1 MTMIKNAGIAIKI
14 SFQSIFKIFSIID
27 NPTKIKIGESVDLDT
42 FIKLP
47 KGTVFITIFP
57 NKINKDGIII
67 DSDWVDLPIEI
78 KDDQPRE
85 LDSEPYFNGV
95 LYLLPRIENPDCDP
109 FLDDFEVSRD
119 LNRERASEFVVDDL
133 ASYDYSEGTKFIVF
147 NKEEISGMI
156 NHLQTALKYLDY
168 YGKTN

>member
-1 MTMIKNAGIAIKI
+1 MKL
-14 SFQSIFKIFSIID
+14 
-27 NPTKIKIGESVDLDT
+27 VDLDT

-47 KGTVFITIFP
+47 KGTVYVTIFP

-85 LDSEPYFNGV
+85 LDSKPYFNGV

-109 FLDDFEVSRD
+109 FWMILKSLEILIEKER
-119 LNRERASEFVVDDL
+119 LNL
-133 ASYDYSEGTKFIVF
+133 
-147 NKEEISGMI
+147 
-156 NHLQTALKYLDY
+156 L
-168 YGKTN
+168 